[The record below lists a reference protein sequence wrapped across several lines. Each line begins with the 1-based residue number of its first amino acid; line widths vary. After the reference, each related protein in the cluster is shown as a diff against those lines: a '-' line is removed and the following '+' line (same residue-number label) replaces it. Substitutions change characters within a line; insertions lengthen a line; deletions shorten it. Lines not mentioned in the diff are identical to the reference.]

1 MKDHVSIQG
10 SGPNATTLIGTSAR
24 SGISAESAIITTA
37 EDSSIGGLKL
47 ENIGG
52 GLQSIG
58 IYIERFTSSSAI
70 ESIEIEVSGANSS
83 SVGIFDDG
91 ALIATRIHNID
102 ISVIGG
108 RAGTRNSGIL
118 VVSGNGN
125 YSDVSINIRGGTGSE
140 NIGFNSG
147 GADSTM
153 KLPAASKIYSVASHG
168 KFNPRTRFNSMLTAL
183 CTLIYC

>member
-58 IYIERFTSSSAI
+58 IYIERFTNSSAI
-70 ESIEIEVSGANSS
+70 ENIEIEVN
-83 SVGIFDDG
+83 
-91 ALIATRIHNID
+91 
-102 ISVIGG
+102 
-108 RAGTRNSGIL
+108 
-118 VVSGNGN
+118 
-125 YSDVSINIRGGTGSE
+125 
-140 NIGFNSG
+140 
-147 GADSTM
+147 
-153 KLPAASKIYSVASHG
+153 
-168 KFNPRTRFNSMLTAL
+168 
-183 CTLIYC
+183 